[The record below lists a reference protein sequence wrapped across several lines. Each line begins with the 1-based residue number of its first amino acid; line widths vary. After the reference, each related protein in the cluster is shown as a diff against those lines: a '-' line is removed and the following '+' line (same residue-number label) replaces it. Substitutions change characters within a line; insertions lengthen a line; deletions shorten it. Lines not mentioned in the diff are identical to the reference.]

1 MTKLL
6 NRKEDVY
13 YISLLAVDKYGKPL
27 DEYFTFDEAS
37 KLDLIDTDVKVM
49 DVHQL
54 LVSYKKR
61 HPELSESR
69 FKNMDI
75 YKLVLDLIDYNPK
88 ASYFFDE
95 VPFLSSSPKWYNRLF
110 AGKISQCFLYIKF
123 LRFK

>member
-69 FKNMDI
+69 LKNMGI
-75 YKLVLDLIDYNPK
+75 YELVLDLIDYNPK

-110 AGKISQCFLYIKF
+110 AGKIAQCFL
-123 LRFK
+123 